1 MNDDNAIFLNNLHR
15 NFKFISNGK
24 TIKEGKLI
32 LFNLNDFYY
41 SFTLDVSGNMK
52 NFKMPMAF
60 SVTDNLSSIRLDY
73 KIKTLCHNI
82 YDFEIY
88 SRTIEPK
95 SKTYFYDNIV
105 EMVFV

>member
-1 MNDDNAIFLNNLHR
+1 MNNDNDIFLNNLHR
-15 NFKFISNGK
+15 NFKFICNGK

-41 SFTLDVSGNMK
+41 SFTLDVSGNIK

-60 SVTDNLSSIRLDY
+60 SVMDNLSSIKLDY
-73 KIKTLCHNI
+73 RIKTLCHNV

-95 SKTYFYDNIV
+95 SKTCFYDNIV
-105 EMVFV
+105 EMVFA

>member
-1 MNDDNAIFLNNLHR
+1 MNNNDIFLNNLHR
-15 NFKFISNGK
+15 NFKFICGGK

-52 NFKMPMAF
+52 NFKIPMAF
-60 SVTDNLSSIRLDY
+60 SVMDNLSSISLDY
-73 KIKTLCHNI
+73 RIKTLCQNV

-88 SRTIEPK
+88 SRTIEHK
-95 SKTYFYDNIV
+95 SKTCFYDNIV
-105 EMVFV
+105 EIVFA